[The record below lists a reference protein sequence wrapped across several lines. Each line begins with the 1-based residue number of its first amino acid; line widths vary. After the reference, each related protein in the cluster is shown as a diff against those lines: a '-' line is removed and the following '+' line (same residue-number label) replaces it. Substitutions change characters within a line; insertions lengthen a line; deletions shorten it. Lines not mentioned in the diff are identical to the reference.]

1 MHAKELQPLGNYLN
15 NSLVRH
21 IPILVR
27 CSDIATGTLTTV
39 LMTDFWERM
48 GIALGADYAASW
60 AHDQVISSL
69 HGRTVE
75 QALVEGE
82 DTKLVWRAVHS
93 ELNLPAS
100 TR

>member
-1 MHAKELQPLGNYLN
+1 
-15 NSLVRH
+15 
-21 IPILVR
+21 
-27 CSDIATGTLTTV
+27 
-39 LMTDFWERM
+39 MTDFWERM

-69 HGRTVE
+69 RGRTVE

-82 DTKLVWRAVHS
+82 DAKLVWRAVHA

>member
-1 MHAKELQPLGNYLN
+1 MSPSSEEVNK
-15 NSLVRH
+15 SLVRH
-21 IPILVR
+21 VPILVR
-27 CSDIATGTLTTV
+27 GSDFPTGTLTTV

-48 GIALGADYAASW
+48 DIALGADYAASW

-69 HGRTVE
+69 RGRTVE

-82 DTKLVWRAVHS
+82 DAKLVWRAVHA
-93 ELNLPAS
+93 ELNLPTS